1 MYYIHIT
8 KRGRINCP
16 FSTPIEFFDGMIP
29 VLKTTNTNIYEI
41 KFSDK
46 EWDEYIETV
55 VDEIPFL
62 TILNEFFVKYVGKHL
77 VIKLDK
83 LEKYDYEYEIVER

>member
-29 VLKTTNTNIYEI
+29 VLKTTNSNIYEI
-41 KFSDK
+41 KFSSK
-46 EWDEYIETV
+46 EWHEYLETV
-55 VDEIPFL
+55 ADEIPL
-62 TILNEFFVKYVGKHL
+62 LAILEEFFVRFTGKYL

-83 LEKYDYEYEIVER
+83 LEKYGYEYEIVEK